1 MDHGDESQRG
11 VGVWHL
17 TAWVDG
23 GEGGDDVRHLRCR
36 VVTTLDVAGDDRH
49 TTTVVDADSACD
61 ELREW
66 LAAFMA
72 AR

>member
-1 MDHGDESQRG
+1 MGHGEEFQRG

-17 TAWVDG
+17 TAWVEDG
-23 GEGGDDVRHLRCR
+23 EVRQLRCR
-36 VVTTLDVAGDDRH
+36 VVTTLDVAGKERH
-49 TTTVVDADSACD
+49 TTTVADADSACE

-66 LAAFMA
+66 LASFMA